1 MASGIDFPIV
11 PSALLNV
18 LKIKDSAE
26 GYLLP
31 DVGYEYADLEPHID
45 EATMRLHH
53 SRHHAGYTKKTNAAL
68 EAWRKSGESA
78 ELASKPIENIIQRID
93 DVPKKWQRAIRNNGG
108 GFINHAFYWQN
119 MSPPSDSNAQRE
131 PSGNLGERIKSTF
144 GSFADFKKQFTDTGT
159 GLFGSGW
166 VWLVEVPG
174 SSELRILTS
183 ENQDNPMSQG
193 LKPILALDVWEH
205 AYYLKHQNN
214 RPSYVEEWWK
224 VVDWRKVG
232 DILTAWNAKQ

>member
-1 MASGIDFPIV
+1 MHVAGSD
-11 PSALLNV
+11 
-18 LKIKDSAE
+18 
-26 GYLLP
+26 
-31 DVGYEYADLEPHID
+31 EPFC
-45 EATMRLHH
+45 T
-53 SRHHAGYTKKTNAAL
+53 
-68 EAWRKSGESA
+68 
-78 ELASKPIENIIQRID
+78 
-93 DVPKKWQRAIRNNGG
+93 
-108 GFINHAFYWQN
+108 
-119 MSPPSDSNAQRE
+119 
-131 PSGNLGERIKSTF
+131 
-144 GSFADFKKQFTDTGT
+144 
-159 GLFGSGW
+159 GW